1 MYNKVKKGYTYELNK
16 KFEENKEKLIES
28 FIEYY
33 GKEFED
39 RIMNIYS
46 DTNIV
51 YYVGQNIT
59 DLVNTY
65 NIFEYEL
72 TDQEKKILEMER
84 GLSESSGLTE
94 EQKNQIRYLGSNK
107 INTFTDEELEQITN
121 TLITVTKTNTPKKML
136 WRYKGKTRLS

>member
-107 INTFTDEELEQITN
+107 INTFTDEELIR
-121 TLITVTKTNTPKKML
+121 PKKCYGDI
-136 WRYKGKTRLS
+136 RGKQIDLYFCQPIYGKIQ

>member
-94 EQKNQIRYLGSNK
+94 EQKNQIR
-107 INTFTDEELEQITN
+107 
-121 TLITVTKTNTPKKML
+121 
-136 WRYKGKTRLS
+136 